1 MAVSLSLESAT
12 WVRPFLGE
20 PLAGDAAIV
29 REVEDGLVVAMVDVL
44 GHGIE
49 AHDVAVRIV
58 DFLQRSTLSDPETLM
73 TGLHHHL
80 RGSRGAAAGICH
92 INTNDGVLRYV
103 GHGNTR
109 ARRLWQQPSRLVS
122 KDGLIGS
129 AIRGHNLQTM
139 AIEPGDVLLFYT
151 DGVTDRFD
159 LDDYRHAI
167 SDTARSLAR
176 NVVEM
181 FGKDYDD
188 AACIAIRVTA

>member
-1 MAVSLSLESAT
+1 MNLEVAS
-12 WVRPFLGE
+12 WVRPFIGE
-20 PLAGDAAIV
+20 AVAGDAAIV
-29 REVEDGLVVAMVDVL
+29 REVEDGLVVALVDVL

-58 DFLQRSTLSDPETLM
+58 DFLERSTVSDPAALM
-73 TGLHHHL
+73 TALHQHL

-92 INTNDGVLRYV
+92 INRNEGILRFV

-139 AIEPGDVLLFYT
+139 AIEPGDVLLFYS

-176 NVVEM
+176 NVIEM

>member
-1 MAVSLSLESAT
+1 MSMNLEVAS
-12 WVRPFLGE
+12 WVRPFIGE
-20 PLAGDAAIV
+20 AVAGDAAIV
-29 REVEDGLVVAMVDVL
+29 REVEDGLVVALVDVL

-58 DFLQRSTLSDPETLM
+58 DFLERSTVSDPAALM
-73 TGLHHHL
+73 TALHQHL

-92 INTNDGVLRYV
+92 INRNDGVLRFV

-122 KDGLIGS
+122 KDGLLGS

-139 AIEPGDVLLFYT
+139 AIEPGDVLLFYS

-176 NVVEM
+176 NVIEM

>member
-1 MAVSLSLESAT
+1 MKLESAT
-12 WVRPFLGE
+12 WVRPFIGE
-20 PLAGDAAIV
+20 TVAGDAAIV

-44 GHGIE
+44 GHGVE

-58 DFLQRSTLSDPETLM
+58 DFLQRSTVSDPAALM
-73 TGLHHHL
+73 TGLHQHL

-92 INTNDGVLRYV
+92 INRNEGVLRYV

-109 ARRLWQQPSRLVS
+109 ARRFLQQSSRLVS
-122 KDGLIGS
+122 KDGLIGT
-129 AIRGHNLQTM
+129 AIRGHNVQTM
-139 AIEPGDVLLFYT
+139 AVEPGDVLLFYS